1 MGHGH
6 QHEGGNQGRYSCIPE
21 EQSGIVPMA
30 ADYVF
35 GHRLHATIILR
46 EPLKAY

>member
-1 MGHGH
+1 MRAAIGLVSG
-6 QHEGGNQGRYSCIPE
+6 YSE
-21 EQSGIVPMA
+21 KQSGIVPMT

-35 GHRLHATIILR
+35 GHRLHAATILR